1 MLARLFHEADGTILN
16 QFTFPS
22 CNWTHKRCK
31 WFHLIPRHFIS
42 VLRGTK
48 LLPSP
53 SNNRIHQTIGK
64 DDAAMKRYFGFF
76 LLCAGFGLL
85 CAGLARSE
93 IMVILK
99 NAAALCLS
107 CLG

>member
-1 MLARLFHEADGTILN
+1 
-16 QFTFPS
+16 
-22 CNWTHKRCK
+22 
-31 WFHLIPRHFIS
+31 
-42 VLRGTK
+42 
-48 LLPSP
+48 
-53 SNNRIHQTIGK
+53 
-64 DDAAMKRYFGFF
+64 MKRYFGFF